1 MANYLTAWRAA
12 PQILCPTI
20 PWFSVD
26 CYVQHRFSV
35 DISLFAPLPPI
46 KKIIFLPLLLPPPPA
61 NPRFYRLFCSHPT
74 EIQGLSEA
82 GGAVYN
88 ENGNWVDAHSL
99 CLLLINFGPFSTP
112 PTESLWGKQ
121 ASACGKLKFLHICII
136 SRCPQ
141 LLTFPHISNVIFLH
155 SPYLR
160 IFSFRLWEVV
170 FLPAGG
176 SQTSNFKFSFRLWEV
191 VFLSAGGS
199 QTLNFKL

>member
-26 CYVQHRFSV
+26 CYVQHRVSV
-35 DISLFAPLPPI
+35 DISLFAPLPPVSL
-46 KKIIFLPLLLPPPPA
+46 FFSSPSSSPHLLPTQGFTVSFVPTQR
-61 NPRFYRLFCSHPT
+61 RFRACQKQEGRFTIKT
-74 EIQGLSEA
+74 EIESTLIL
-82 GGAVYN
+82 
-88 ENGNWVDAHSL
+88 HSL

-141 LLTFPHISNVIFLH
+141 LLTFPHTSNVIFLH

-160 IFSFRLWEVV
+160 IFSFRL
-170 FLPAGG
+170 
-176 SQTSNFKFSFRLWEV
+176 
-191 VFLSAGGS
+191 
-199 QTLNFKL
+199 